1 MGEDLVIPVS
11 PVHPSPL
18 LRTDGDA
25 TALVVLGPLLLGFCF
40 ILLLVTMKIGDDD
53 DDDNAKT

>member
-1 MGEDLVIPVS
+1 MIPVS

>member
-1 MGEDLVIPVS
+1 MIPVS

-25 TALVVLGPLLLGFCF
+25 AALVVLGPLLLGFCF
-40 ILLLVTMKIGDDD
+40 ILLLVTLKFDKDDD
-53 DDDNAKT
+53 DDAKA